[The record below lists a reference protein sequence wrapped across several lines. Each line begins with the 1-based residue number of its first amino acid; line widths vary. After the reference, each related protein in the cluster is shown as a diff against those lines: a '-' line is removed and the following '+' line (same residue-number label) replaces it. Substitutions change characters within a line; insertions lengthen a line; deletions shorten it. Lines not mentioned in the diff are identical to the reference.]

1 MKLHNL
7 LGPSSIVG
15 LMVSEAVLIV
25 TCFLVA
31 AAALLPVDPIVF
43 ALHGGGW
50 TRMLIVIA
58 VFVGGFY
65 LQDLYADLRVK
76 SVAVLTQQVCLVV
89 GLAFLLQAMLNYADI
104 SLVFPRWMMV
114 CGSGLALVTIPLW
127 RSAYS
132 RVLTSATHAER
143 VLFVGCNDLA
153 RRIERRYGER
163 PELGLVSIGF
173 VTEDG
178 AQPPDGSTK
187 VLGTLAAF
195 REIAEREKP
204 NRIVVALDEPRGQ
217 LPQTDLLELRFAGVL
232 VMDAASAFE
241 AAFDRVSLEVLQ
253 PSQLIFASEM
263 GPHPRTSQLQA
274 LYSSVL
280 AAVGLLVSLPLLVLT
295 SLLVKLTSKGPVLF
309 RQQRVGLNG
318 KVFTLYKF
326 RSMYADAEARTG
338 AVWAQKNDPRIT
350 PLGRWIRRF
359 RIDEIPQLF
368 NVLKGEMAIVGPRP
382 ERPEF
387 VAELS
392 RQIPYYR
399 QRLAVKPGITGWAQI
414 NHKYGDTLEDTV
426 VKLEYDLYYIKN
438 LTPAMDLYVIMHT
451 AKVMLLGR
459 GAQ

>member
-1 MKLHNL
+1 MRLHRL

-15 LMVSEAVLIV
+15 LVASEAILIT

-31 AAALLPVDPIVF
+31 AALLLPVDPIVF

-50 TRMLIVIA
+50 PRMLIVIT
-58 VFVGGFY
+58 VFMGGFY
-65 LQDLYADLRVK
+65 LLDLYADLRVR
-76 SVAVLTQQVCLVV
+76 SVLVLTQQVCLVI
-89 GLAFLLQAMLNYADI
+89 GLAFLLQALLNYADI

-114 CGSGLALVTIPLW
+114 CGSGLALVTIPAW
-127 RSAYS
+127 RSVYS
-132 RVLTSATHAER
+132 KALTSATHAER
-143 VLFVGCNDLA
+143 VLFFGCGGLA
-153 RRIERRYGER
+153 RQIERRYAER
-163 PELGLVSIGF
+163 PELGLMSVGF

-178 AQPPDGSTK
+178 AQPGGVTTK
-187 VLGTLAAF
+187 VLGRLEEF
-195 REIAEREKP
+195 RQIADREKP
-204 NRIVVALDEPRGQ
+204 DRIVVATDELRDRM
-217 LPQTDLLELRFAGVL
+217 PQADLLELRFAGVL

-253 PSQLIFASEM
+253 PSQLIFASEL
-263 GPHPRTSQLQA
+263 GPHPSTFQLQT
-274 LYSSVL
+274 LYSSLL
-280 AAVGLLVSLPLLVLT
+280 AAVGLLLSLPVLVLT

-326 RSMYADAEARTG
+326 RSMYTDAEARSG
-338 AVWAQKNDPRIT
+338 AVWAQKNDPRVT
-350 PLGRWIRRF
+350 PVGRWIRRF

-368 NVLKGEMAIVGPRP
+368 NVLRGEMAIVGPRP

-387 VAELS
+387 VDELS
-392 RQIPYYR
+392 QQIPYYR

-414 NHKYGDTLEDTV
+414 NHKYSDTLEDTV

-438 LTPAMDLYVIMHT
+438 LTPTLDLYVIMHT